1 MLISL
6 ENIWHS
12 YNHKLFENIS
22 EKIDLGDFVAL
33 YWPSGVGKT
42 TFLQACWQLLTPKE
56 WSITFHTFLTDRQKS
71 FWYAFVWGPFFEEMS
86 VRDNILFLSV
96 FSNVDIDL
104 AKYDE
109 MLEFFEMKKF
119 ENSLVKSLSVGQRER
134 VNIIRAFVHNPR
146 VIILDEPG
154 SNLDD
159 RLFQKLFQF
168 FQKEKKSWKNAII
181 IATHHSQYRELA
193 NKIINLE
200 LIEND

>member
-1 MLISL
+1 
-6 ENIWHS
+6 
-12 YNHKLFENIS
+12 
-22 EKIDLGDFVAL
+22 
-33 YWPSGVGKT
+33 
-42 TFLQACWQLLTPKE
+42 
-56 WSITFHTFLTDRQKS
+56 
-71 FWYAFVWGPFFEEMS
+71 MS

-168 FQKEKKSWKNAII
+168 FQKEKKS
-181 IATHHSQYRELA
+181 
-193 NKIINLE
+193 
-200 LIEND
+200 